1 MPENAGVA
9 NLREFFDELA
19 AMVLQ
24 TPANLP
30 VLYPVGS
37 LEKVLNVR
45 GMGPEG
51 SLEGLRLGVL
61 DSVVPEFNS
70 QFLDYAFL
78 HENLSGG
85 IGAAILSISDW

>member
-37 LEKVLNVR
+37 LEKVLNIR

-51 SLEGLRLGVL
+51 GLEGLRLGVL

-70 QFLDYAFL
+70 QLLDYAFL

-85 IGAAILSISDW
+85 VGRSHPVNS

>member
-1 MPENAGVA
+1 MPEDAGVA
-9 NLREFFDELA
+9 SFREFFDKLTTV
-19 AMVLQ
+19 VLQ
-24 TPANLP
+24 TPANLS

-37 LEKVLNVR
+37 LEKVLYVR

-51 SLEGLRLGVL
+51 GLEFLRLGVL
-61 DSVVPEFNS
+61 DGVVPEFNS

-85 IGAAILSISDW
+85 IGGSHPVNF

>member
-1 MPENAGVA
+1 MPKNAGVA

-37 LEKVLNVR
+37 LEEILYIR
-45 GMGPEG
+45 GVGPEAV
-51 SLEGLRLGVL
+51 SEGLCLGIP
-61 DSVVPEFNS
+61 DGIAPKFYG
-70 QFLDYAFL
+70 QFLNDSLF
-78 HENLSGG
+78 HENLSG
-85 IGAAILSISDW
+85 SIAGCHPVNL

>member
-9 NLREFFDELA
+9 NFREFFDKLTA
-19 AMVLQ
+19 VVLQ
-24 TPANLP
+24 TPANLS

-37 LEKVLNVR
+37 LEKVLYVR

-51 SLEGLRLGVL
+51 GLEFLRLGVL
-61 DSVVPEFNS
+61 DGVAPEFNS

-85 IGAAILSISDW
+85 IGGGHPANL

>member
-1 MPENAGVA
+1 MPENAGIA

-19 AMVLQ
+19 AVVLQ

-37 LEKVLNVR
+37 LEKVLDVR
-45 GMGPEG
+45 GVGPEG
-51 SLEGLRLGVL
+51 GLESLRLGVL
-61 DSVVPEFNS
+61 DGIVPEFNS

-78 HENLSGG
+78 HKNLSGG
-85 IGAAILSISDW
+85 IVVCHPVSF